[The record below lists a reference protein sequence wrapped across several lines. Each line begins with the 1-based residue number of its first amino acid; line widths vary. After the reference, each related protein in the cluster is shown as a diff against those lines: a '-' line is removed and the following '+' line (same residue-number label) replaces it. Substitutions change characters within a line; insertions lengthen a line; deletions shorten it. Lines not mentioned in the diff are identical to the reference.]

1 VSAGVSDLVEFVG
14 ALAPSAVAAALRDA
28 DVFCLPSF
36 AEGLPVSIMEAMA
49 VGVPVVTTYISGIP
63 ELVVNDRTGWVVP
76 AGDVDALAA
85 AIASALTSPERD
97 LIVGRAREAVAAAHD
112 IRRNAVALEAALRRA
127 HEKL

>member
-1 VSAGVSDLVEFVG
+1 MTDLVEFVG

-76 AGDVDALAA
+76 AGDADALAA
-85 AIASALTSPERD
+85 AVASALTSPDRD
-97 LIVGRAREAVAAAHD
+97 LIVRQAREAVAAAHD
-112 IRRNAVALEAALRRA
+112 IRRNVVELEAALRRA
-127 HEKL
+127 HAGS